1 MNATPSSDAPTP
13 AVGDKKPTP
22 PWLQWLEPRLQA
34 LRFGTVQLT
43 VPDGRITQI
52 DLTER
57 TRLT

>member
-34 LRFGTVQLT
+34 LRFGTV
-43 VPDGRITQI
+43 
-52 DLTER
+52 
-57 TRLT
+57 

>member
-1 MNATPSSDAPTP
+1 
-13 AVGDKKPTP
+13 
-22 PWLQWLEPRLQA
+22 LQA

>member
-1 MNATPSSDAPTP
+1 
-13 AVGDKKPTP
+13 
-22 PWLQWLEPRLQA
+22 LQA

-43 VPDGRITQI
+43 VHDGRITQI